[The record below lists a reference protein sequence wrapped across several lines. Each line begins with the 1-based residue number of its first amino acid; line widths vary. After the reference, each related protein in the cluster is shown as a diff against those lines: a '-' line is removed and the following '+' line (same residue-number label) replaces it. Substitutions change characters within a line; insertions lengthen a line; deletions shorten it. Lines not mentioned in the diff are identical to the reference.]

1 MLTRLLLAATVFGT
15 SPVLAQTGAMPPAA
29 TPPAAMS
36 PAAMSPPAMS
46 PAAMSP
52 AAMGMAP
59 PALAQAQSGPQVEQ
73 QITDLRK
80 RLAITVAQEPQWTAF
95 ASVMRQNA
103 AHMSQLM
110 AGRRAQVGTQK
121 APEELRAYAEIARAH
136 SDDLARLA
144 SPFDALY
151 GTMSAEQQ
159 ALTDRTFSRPPGR
172 GRRG

>member
-1 MLTRLLLAATVFGT
+1 MLTRLLLVGAVFGA
-15 SPVLAQTGAMPPAA
+15 SPVLAQTGAMSS
-29 TPPAAMS
+29 AAML
-36 PAAMSPPAMS
+36 PAAMS

-52 AAMGMAP
+52 AAMSMTP
-59 PALAQAQSGPQVEQ
+59 PALGQDQPGPQVEQ
-73 QITDLRK
+73 RITELRK
-80 RLAITVAQEPQWTAF
+80 RLSITAAQEPQWTAF

-121 APEELRAYAEIARAH
+121 APDELRAYAEAARAH

-144 SPFDALY
+144 PPFDALY
-151 GTMSAEQQ
+151 ATMSAEQQ
-159 ALTDRTFSRPPGR
+159 TLADQTFGRPLGR